1 MQITAPETRPEPGVT
16 IPIAEARLIKSGII
30 ARTRCGHD
38 FSIVPIN
45 AFPRGESYSRATR
58 SAINELLKQSGNL
71 SLTIP
76 TPTSMQHPNW
86 IKHLSK
92 GTAKPGWLWISD
104 TETVNM
110 QMLRHKDV
118 EAAPPYPT
126 RVHQLPNLR
135 PHSRPGNQITMQ
147 CRVMEHTDS
156 DLVRCMGSDN
166 HELPIA
172 LIDCYH
178 RGKWTDFVCQ
188 VLHRYGTCYTVP
200 LPPGQSI
207 SDWLDDL
214 RHSHA
219 MAGWLWMHNTRTL
232 NQWLVMRGFATHAP
246 T

>member
-16 IPIAEARLIKSGII
+16 MPIAEARLIKTGII

-38 FSIVPIN
+38 FTIVPIN
-45 AFPRGESYSRATR
+45 AFPRGDEYSSLTKAVINAMLRQAT
-58 SAINELLKQSGNL
+58 NL

-104 TETVNM
+104 TETINEHLA
-110 QMLRHKDV
+110 QMPDV
-118 EAAPPYPT
+118 QTSPPYPT
-126 RVHQLPNLR
+126 RSHQLPNRR
-135 PHSRPGNQITMQ
+135 PRTRPGNQITMS
-147 CRVMEHTDS
+147 CRVMHYSEQ
-156 DLVRCMGSDN
+156 DLVRCMGSDD

-172 LIDCYH
+172 LIDCYQIARWYQMIDSVVH
-178 RGKWTDFVCQ
+178 AQGRV
-188 VLHRYGTCYTVP
+188 YTVP

-207 SDWLDDL
+207 SDWLEQL
-214 RHSHA
+214 RDSQP
-219 MAGWLWMHNTRTL
+219 MAGWLWYRPTRTL
-232 NQWLVMRGFATHAP
+232 NSWLVWRGYATHAP